1 MWNKNAGGQGII
13 CDVNNDSSSKYLMR
27 LRGNNGS
34 DESFNVRTDGSMN
47 VLGNATFAGDVQV
60 GSDPYTHI
68 SWGNSNTRPWLASL
82 NNTAYASATFGWQF
96 FNDSSAGDFIIKR
109 NNNSTTA
116 NNVLTLSRSSGNAT
130 FAGDVTVDG
139 STGITAREGVSDYVK
154 TDHNSIHKVGGALYL
169 QTSAGEAIYL
179 RQYISSAWKTS
190 LGFDTSGNATFGGN
204 VILDDGDTNNSN
216 NLTFENTGYTNYE
229 MDCTSGGFRLFRT
242 GQSVALSADVN
253 HIVTRPQ
260 QPSFLAYSLGFT
272 KGSASSGWEEIGD
285 SLTTVDH
292 NVGGHLSGG
301 TFTAPVDGIYQ
312 FSFGGYSTYSDT
324 DGYNRYAIAFSHTDY
339 DTRLIFGGNYSN
351 SDSPMSG
358 GSITIKMTANETMKL
373 KAYSSIAS
381 ATTWGNSSHAVW
393 WSGHLLG

>member
-1 MWNKNAGGQGII
+1 MRADSTTGNGLFVRAGQT
-13 CDVNNDSSSKYLMR
+13 SSY
-27 LRGNNGS
+27 
-34 DESFNVRTDGSMN
+34 
-47 VLGNATFAGDVQV
+47 
-60 GSDPYTHI
+60 Y
-68 SWGNSNTRPWLASL
+68 
-82 NNTAYASATFGWQF
+82 TAYLTGY
-96 FNDSSAGDFIIKR
+96 DE
-109 NNNSTTA
+109 
-116 NNVLTLSRSSGNAT
+116 NNVHLVVR
-130 FAGDVTVDG
+130 GDG
-139 STGITAREGVSDYVK
+139 
-154 TDHNSIHKVGGALYL
+154 
-169 QTSAGEAIYL
+169 
-179 RQYISSAWKTS
+179 
-190 LGFDTSGNATFGGN
+190 
-204 VILDDGDTNNSN
+204 
-216 NLTFENTGYTNYE
+216 
-229 MDCTSGGFRLFRT
+229 
-242 GQSVALSADVN
+242 
-253 HIVTRPQ
+253 IVTRPQ

-272 KGSASSGWEEIGD
+272 KGAASTGWEEIGD

>member
-1 MWNKNAGGQGII
+1 LAI
-13 CDVNNDSSSKYLMR
+13 
-27 LRGNNGS
+27 
-34 DESFNVRTDGSMN
+34 
-47 VLGNATFAGDVQV
+47 
-60 GSDPYTHI
+60 
-68 SWGNSNTRPWLASL
+68 NT
-82 NNTAYASATFGWQF
+82 TGATFGGTINSGAITSTQSITL
-96 FNDSSAGDFIIKR
+96 DATAG
-109 NNNSTTA
+109 SYPL
-116 NNVLTLSRSSGNAT
+116 VHG
-130 FAGDVTVDG
+130 
-139 STGITAREGVSDYVK
+139 
-154 TDHNSIHKVGGALYL
+154 
-169 QTSAGEAIYL
+169 
-179 RQYISSAWKTS
+179 KTS
-190 LGFDTSGNATFGGN
+190 SYTLFRLEQWYGNEGFLGLYADGNLKVKLTGGEGTDKPSYIDNGQNFGIGLTNPTNKLEVSGTFKASGNATFGGN